1 MGLVYC
7 TKHEV
12 LSGSHAM
19 TELKRARV
27 DAKHCRNASA
37 RFRLPPLAIALAAV
51 LVGLPSG
58 EWTSCAARAADQPAP
73 AKKEEKTEK
82 AKPPQTP
89 AKKKEDPYA
98 WKSMFDGKTLKRW
111 EVLQFGGDGE
121 VKVDKGA
128 IVLGMGDPMTG
139 IKFTDKLPLEDY
151 EVMLEA
157 KRTEGIDFFAT
168 TTFPVGKN
176 CVSLVTGGWAGTVV
190 GISCVDW
197 YDASDNI
204 TTQFKSFEDDQWY
217 KIRIRVSQP
226 KIECWIDDE
235 KMVDLARKG
244 HKFDVRLEVDLCKPF
259 GISSYMTEGVVR
271 KLRIRQLKPEEVDK
285 IKKETK
291 EEQF

>member
-1 MGLVYC
+1 MNDVNRV
-7 TKHEV
+7 EV
-12 LSGSHAM
+12 DR
-19 TELKRARV
+19 T
-27 DAKHCRNASA
+27 
-37 RFRLPPLAIALAAV
+37 RFRSTPCRCGPGTPLGGVLLAV
-51 LVGLPSG
+51 LVGLLLAG
-58 EWTSCAARAADQPAP
+58 RTVRGAEAADQPAP
-73 AKKEEKTEK
+73 AKKAEKTEK
-82 AKPPQTP
+82 AAPSKKP

-98 WKSMFDGKTLKRW
+98 WKSMFDGKTLERW

-121 VKVDKGA
+121 VKVEDGA

-139 IKFTDKLPLEDY
+139 IKFTGKLPREDY

-226 KIECWIDDE
+226 KIECWIDDD

-271 KLRIRQLKPEEVDK
+271 KLRVRQLKPEEVYK

-291 EEQF
+291 E

>member
-1 MGLVYC
+1 MNDPKRAHVDPAYCRSTFCRSRLPRPLTGLLIIV
-7 TKHEV
+7 V
-12 LSGSHAM
+12 VGLLLSGR
-19 TELKRARV
+19 T
-27 DAKHCRNASA
+27 
-37 RFRLPPLAIALAAV
+37 I
-51 LVGLPSG
+51 
-58 EWTSCAARAADQPAP
+58 CAAEAADQPPP
-73 AKKEEKTEK
+73 AKKEQKTEK
-82 AKPPQTP
+82 PKPPKKP

-98 WKSMFDGKTLKRW
+98 WKSMFDGKTLKGW
-111 EVLQFGGDGE
+111 KVPKFGGDGE
-121 VKVDKGA
+121 VVVKDGA

-139 IKFTDKLPLEDY
+139 ITYAGELPKEDY
-151 EVMLEA
+151 EVTLEA
-157 KRTEGIDFFAT
+157 KRARGIDFFAT
-168 TTFPVGKN
+168 TTFPVGKD
-176 CVSLVTGGWAGTVV
+176 CVSFVTGGWAGTVV

-204 TTQFKSFEDDQWY
+204 TTQFKSFEDDKWY